1 MYKLIALCPRVAG
14 ARARG
19 ALHVSAP
26 VPDHQGRRWQVQDR
40 RQPDAR
46 FRQGKSNDWEP
57 VIMWSKL
64 LTDKFVIINSISK
77 SDLCSLNLLHSCLL

>member
-1 MYKLIALCPRVAG
+1 LCPRVAG

-26 VPDHQGRRWQVQDR
+26 VPDHQGRRWEVQDR

-46 FRQGKSNDWEP
+46 FRQGKANDWEP
-57 VIMWSKL
+57 VIMWSKQL
-64 LTDKFVIINSISK
+64 IDKFVVIAFQK
-77 SDLCSLNLLHSCLL
+77 RDLCSLNLLHSCVL